1 MSTLIII
8 DKPRKAGADDL
19 FGIDTYTSALISFIE
34 ICEMPTTLAI
44 QGEQGNGKTSLL
56 NQIRHQF
63 CEDEKYT
70 L

>member
-44 QGEQGNGKTSLL
+44 QGE
-56 NQIRHQF
+56 
-63 CEDEKYT
+63 
-70 L
+70 